1 MSFFISLLATLA
13 GLPLLAMPSF
23 AQSTDK
29 LTGGRENGLVG
40 SIPCSYRV
48 TSNGQFVYDIPLSL
62 VTGTGGMSPK
72 LSISY
77 NSSNGNGLVGYG
89 FDLAGLSVISRSPR
103 NLFNDGI
110 ADIVRFTSQDRF
122 SLDGLRLQFVG
133 TENGKRTYRTESN
146 SYSKI
151 IAEGPVSAPTKF
163 IVHTKDGLVYEYEP
177 TTTSSKSL
185 FWPVVKVSDT
195 KGNYYTV
202 SYNTSSDEYVPVEIK
217 YTGNTTASQ
226 EPFASIVFSY
236 QSISRSPSFVGS
248 VRINRRKAINNIS
261 IRYDNQEVKSYDFVY
276 STKKGRLFLSK
287 ITENMGGSK
296 LNPTTFEWDNSDIY
310 GLAKKSYTSFPDF
323 HDVYVKTGDFN
334 GDGRRDIL
342 TWSNNKNEYKF
353 RVYLNNGNGF
363 DNPICYAHDLSK
375 VDGNSHKSIYG
386 VAVGDFN
393 GDGFDDIAI
402 ARQFVGSFYYLD
414 YCEAKVTAA
423 MSMTFEFRKTVKAPV
438 TMQHKMMVTDINNDG
453 AADILMVEAN
463 YLGST
468 YYALMS
474 TSTDNGVVPLVT
486 GRSGSIS
493 NDGFVHT
500 SFVDLDGDG
509 TMELL
514 NVWDSKSGEAG
525 SSLYKISKAGELSK
539 VTNFTLGAGDYYI
552 VGDFNGDG
560 KTDFLTTGDKNSTNW
575 EMNLSRGVL
584 IGSYFESS
592 AFTTS
597 YFSQKDK
604 TVYGEDMNGDGLDD
618 LVVIDKKDNKPLEI
632 WINDGSG
639 MGFVKQQCMAVPG
652 SDSRQYLIDAF
663 NGDGKLDLLS
673 YRKRGDSAKGFDVF
687 STTNTSNDL
696 LTEITDGM
704 DNVTSV
710 DYRHLTDGCVF
721 ERGKTHSYPLV
732 SIGNAWPVVYKV
744 TTPSSVYG
752 LHTVTYSY
760 SNAIYH
766 KRGRGMLGFE
776 RFAAHDYL
784 TETITEELYDINSK
798 VMVPILKSRNTYL
811 YGDLVHEATYDYT
824 LSFQHNADNRAEWV
838 YSLLPQKIEERQYEY
853 CSLDEV
859 SHVTTTNTY
868 DAYGNNTLCTVNR
881 GGRTVTTRNTYS
893 NDEAGWLIG
902 RLTNSVVA
910 KQDNSGSTSL
920 SSDFKYDGST
930 GLLVSESY
938 AKGKSF
944 GYTKTYSYD
953 VFGNITKDVKTPND
967 GSAPRTVCTT
977 YTSDGRFIEKTI
989 DELGFVTTFKVDQI
1003 LGKKLSETD
1012 CNGVTTYFEY
1022 DAFGNPS
1029 VTRKG
1034 IEATHSVKAWSTGNA
1049 YAPSHATYYV
1059 KTQVSNHTPVWSFY
1073 DRLGQLLRE
1082 VRIGNSPSDVI
1093 YVDTQYDKKGQVIAV
1108 SEPYF
1113 MGAGSIAWNTTE
1125 YDDAGRAVEKRNAV
1139 GAVVQYSYDGLTTTV
1154 TDPMGNTSSTI
1165 VDMLG
1170 QTVKSVDAMSGT
1182 VAYRYDVNG
1191 NCTEVKGP
1199 RTVITTEYDEA
1210 GNRTKLDDP
1219 DLGTYTYT
1227 YDAYGNMTSET
1238 GEDGTAT
1245 FTYDAA
1251 GRPVKEERPD
1261 FTYTYEYDTKRKGL
1275 LSRKTC
1281 SNGNGVEY
1289 SYDVYGR
1296 ETEVRETIHGSMFV
1310 TTRKYSSNLL
1320 SSVTYPTGLTVGY
1333 TYSGNGTISEVHNVS
1348 DGKPYWQADK
1358 QNARGQTLLAT
1369 LGNGLAVNTQYNA
1382 IGAITDIKSGNLLD
1396 TRYEYDLNNNVTSK
1410 NDRCIGLSFDY
1421 GYDELNRLTSIT
1433 LSKGSKS
1440 TLQTEV
1446 QYDEAGNIVYKT
1458 GIGHMDYAHGSN
1470 RLATVEQGDNNLSVW
1485 NDISYTSYNKIQTVL
1500 QDHSNP
1506 AEISYTTLKLEYG
1519 ADKARVYQELDKFYR
1534 RRVYS
1539 PGMPSGNSVLLQK
1552 YYIGNLYEK
1561 EMTAERTRDLCYI
1574 IVGGQPVAVVESQ
1587 NGKTAEYFMLHDNQG
1602 SIVAYTDEHANLVEQ
1617 ESYDPWG
1624 RKTDPK
1630 TGEYIDMEEN
1640 PSSITDMGYTGHQHI
1655 DLFDMINMDGRMYDP
1670 YTGRFLSPDP
1680 FVQAPGTTQGLNRYA
1695 YCLNNPLSLTDPTG
1709 YNWLGNAFSAIVG
1722 IAVGVETGGL
1732 ASGVWGVVASGACAG
1747 ASAAVAGC
1755 MINGANLWQTTKSAI
1770 VGGFWGATGAAVNF
1784 GIGDITGGNFYY
1796 SCTLHSISDGVMEA
1810 LHGGHLVH
1818 GMLTGVASYA
1828 SGQKMRYYAG
1838 YMSYEEQ
1845 VALSAVLG
1853 GAVSVI
1859 GGGKFA
1865 SGAITGAFQM
1875 LYNDLKHR
1883 GPTYAQLGRID
1894 RVYRESL
1901 EDNPSAHDFYRSL
1914 GMPEYDNACAARLSY
1929 ALSKAGVLKIPSNA
1943 PGVKR
1948 GKDGNYYFMFARDMA
1963 DWLSQNNVWGVPRIY
1978 NIFRSPSI
1986 KLQNGV
1992 VYQDGF
1998 SGVSGHM
2005 EYFYNGNDGHEVID
2019 KNSHGA
2025 HFYYNEGALTKLWK
2039 YGK

>member
-1 MSFFISLLATLA
+1 MKRRYSFAAVFLFLLVAFV
-13 GLPLLAMPSF
+13 GFPSF
-23 AQSTDK
+23 VIHALAQDTDK

-40 SIPCSYRV
+40 SIPGSYRV

-77 NSSNGNGLVGYG
+77 NSGNGNGLVGYG

-110 ADIVRFTSQDRF
+110 ADVVRFTSEDRY
-122 SLDGLRLQFVG
+122 SLDGLRLQYVG
-133 TENGKRTYRTESN
+133 TENGKRTYRTEN
-146 SYSKI
+146 NTYSKI
-151 IAEGPVSAPTKF
+151 IAEGPVDAPTKF

-177 TTTSSKSL
+177 TVTSSKSL

-202 SYNTSSDEYVPVEIK
+202 SYNTSGDEYVPTEIK
-217 YTGNTTASQ
+217 YTGNTTASLQ
-226 EPFASIVFSY
+226 PFASIVFSY
-236 QSISRSPSFVGS
+236 QSINRSPSFVGG
-248 VRINRRKAINNIS
+248 VRTNRRKAISKIS
-261 IRYDNQEVKSYDFVY
+261 VRYANQEVKSYDLAY
-276 STKKGRLFLSK
+276 TSKKGRLFLSK

-296 LNPTTFEWDNSDIY
+296 LNPTTFDWDNSDVY
-310 GLAKKSYTSFPDF
+310 GLAKKSYTDFPDF

-334 GDGRRDIL
+334 GDGKRDIL
-342 TWSNNKNEYKF
+342 TWSNNKNEYRF

-363 DNPICYAHDLSK
+363 DTPICYTHDLSK

-423 MSMTFEFRKTVKAPV
+423 MDMTFEFRKTVKAPV

-453 AADILMVEAN
+453 AADILMVESN
-463 YLGST
+463 YMGST
-468 YYALMS
+468 YYSLMS
-474 TSTDNGVVPLVT
+474 SSTDSGVVPLVA
-486 GRSGSIS
+486 GRSSSIS
-493 NDGFVHT
+493 DDGFVHT

-514 NVWDSKSGEAG
+514 NVWDTKSGEAG
-525 SSLYKISKAGELSK
+525 SSLYKMSKAGELSK
-539 VTNFTLGAGDYYI
+539 IANLTLGAGDYYI

-560 KTDFLTTGDKNSTNW
+560 KTDFLTTGDKNSTKW
-575 EMNLSRGVL
+575 EMNFSRGVL
-584 IGSYFESS
+584 SGTFFESS
-592 AFTTS
+592 PFTTS

-618 LVVIDKKDNKPLEI
+618 IVVIDKKD
-632 WINDGSG
+632 IN
-639 MGFVKQQCMAVPG
+639 
-652 SDSRQYLIDAF
+652 R
-663 NGDGKLDLLS
+663 N
-673 YRKRGDSAKGFDVF
+673 
-687 STTNTSNDL
+687 
-696 LTEITDGM
+696 
-704 DNVTSV
+704 
-710 DYRHLTDGCVF
+710 
-721 ERGKTHSYPLV
+721 
-732 SIGNAWPVVYKV
+732 
-744 TTPSSVYG
+744 
-752 LHTVTYSY
+752 
-760 SNAIYH
+760 
-766 KRGRGMLGFE
+766 
-776 RFAAHDYL
+776 
-784 TETITEELYDINSK
+784 
-798 VMVPILKSRNTYL
+798 VMVPVLKSSNTYL

-824 LSFQHNADNRAEWV
+824 LSFQHNSGNRAEWV
-838 YSLLPQKIEERQYEY
+838 YSLLPQKAEERQYEY

-859 SHVTTTNTY
+859 SHATTTNTY
-868 DAYGNNTLCTVNR
+868 DAYGNNTLCTVSR
-881 GGRTVTTRNTYS
+881 GGRTVTTRNTYH
-893 NDEAGWLIG
+893 NDETKWLIG
-902 RLTNSVVA
+902 RLTSSVVV
-910 KQDNSGSTSL
+910 KKDDSGSTSL
-920 SSDFKYDGST
+920 SSDFKYDAKS
-930 GLLVSESY
+930 GLLVSEMY
-938 AKGKSF
+938 AKGKPF

-967 GSAPRTVCTT
+967 GSTPRTLCTV
-977 YTSDGRFIEKTI
+977 YTSDGRFIGKST
-989 DELGFVTTFKVDQI
+989 DELGFVTTFKVDPK

-1012 CNGVTTYFEY
+1012 RNGVTTYFEY
-1022 DAFGNPS
+1022 DALGNPS
-1029 VTRKG
+1029 LTRNG
-1034 IEATHSVKAWSTGNA
+1034 IETTHCLKAWSAGNA

-1059 KTQVSNHTPVWSFY
+1059 RTQVSNHTPVWSFY

-1082 VRIGNSPSDVI
+1082 VRIGCSPSDVI
-1093 YVDTQYDKKGQVIAV
+1093 FVDTQYDKRGQAIAV

-1113 MGAGSIAWNTTE
+1113 SGATNIAWNTTK
-1125 YDDAGRAVEKRNAV
+1125 YDDTGRAVERRNAA

-1154 TDPMGNTSSTI
+1154 TDPMGNTSSTV

-1170 QTVKSVDAMSGT
+1170 QTVKSIDAKSGT
-1182 VAYRYDVNG
+1182 VTYCYDVNG

-1199 RTVITTEYDEA
+1199 RTLIATEYDEA

-1238 GEDGTAT
+1238 SEGGTTT
-1245 FTYDAA
+1245 FTYDVA

-1261 FTYTYEYDTKRKGL
+1261 FTYTYEYDTRRKGL
-1275 LSRKTC
+1275 LSRKAC

-1289 SYDVYGR
+1289 SYDAYGR
-1296 ETEVRETIHGSMFV
+1296 ETEARETIHGSTFV
-1310 TTRKYSSNLL
+1310 TSRKYTSNLL
-1320 SSVTYPTGLTVGY
+1320 SSVTYPSGLTVGY
-1333 TYSGNGTISEVHNVS
+1333 TYSDNGTINEVHNAS
-1348 DGKPYWQADK
+1348 DGKSYWKADK
-1358 QNARGQTLLAT
+1358 RNARGQTLLAT
-1369 LGNGLAVNTQYNA
+1369 LGNGLAVNTRYNA
-1382 IGAITDIKSGNLLD
+1382 LGAIMDIKSCNVLD
-1396 TRYEYDLNNNVTSK
+1396 TGYKYDLNNNVTSK
-1410 NDRCIGLSFDY
+1410 DDRCGGLSFSY
-1421 GYDELNRLTSIT
+1421 GYDELNRLTSVT
-1433 LSKGSKS
+1433 LSRGSKS
-1440 TLQTEV
+1440 ALQTEV
-1446 QYDEAGNIVYKT
+1446 QYDEAGNIIYKT
-1458 GIGHMDYAHGSN
+1458 GISHMDYGQGGN
-1470 RLATVEQGDNNLSVW
+1470 RLATVAQGNNDLSVW
-1485 NDISYTSYNKIQTVL
+1485 NDISYTSYNKIQSVL
-1500 QDHSNP
+1500 QDHSNLS
-1506 AEISYTTLKLEYG
+1506 EINYTTLKLEYG
-1519 ADKARVYQELDKFYR
+1519 ADKTRVYQELDNFYR
-1534 RRVYS
+1534 RRVYN
-1539 PGMPSGNSVLLQK
+1539 PGMPSGNSVLHQK
-1552 YYIGNLYEK
+1552 YYVGNLYEK
-1561 EMTAERTRDLCYI
+1561 VLEDAKTRELCYI
-1574 IVGGQPVAVVESQ
+1574 IADGQPLAVVESQ
-1587 NGKTAEYFMLHDNQG
+1587 NGNTAEYFMLHDNQG
-1602 SIVAYTDEHANLVEQ
+1602 SVVAYTDGHANLVEQ

-1630 TGEYIDMEEN
+1630 TGEYIDMEEP
-1640 PSSITDMGYTGHQHI
+1640 PSSITDKGYTDHQHI
-1655 DLFDMINMDGRMYDP
+1655 DLFGMINMDGRMYDP

-1680 FVQAPGTTQGLNRYA
+1680 FVQAPGSTQGLNRYA

-1732 ASGVWGVVASGACAG
+1732 ASGVWGAVASGACAG

-1770 VGGFWGATGAAVNF
+1770 VGGFWGAAGSAVNF
-1784 GIGDITGGNFYY
+1784 GIGDITCGNFYY
-1796 SCTLHSISDGVMEA
+1796 SCALHSISDGAMEA
-1810 LHGGHLVH
+1810 LHSGHLVH
-1818 GMLTGVASYA
+1818 GMLTGAASYA
-1828 SGQKMRYYAG
+1828 GGQKMRYYAG

-1853 GAVSVI
+1853 GTVSVI

-1865 SGAITGAFQM
+1865 SGAMTSAFQM

-1901 EDNPSAHDFYRSL
+1901 ENNPSAHDFYRSL

-1963 DWLSQNNVWGVPRIY
+1963 DWLSQNNVWGAPRIY
-1978 NIFRSPSI
+1978 NIFRNPNI

-2005 EYFYNGNDGHEVID
+2005 EYFYNGYDGHEVID

-2025 HFYYNEGALTKLWK
+2025 HSYYNEGALTKLWK
-2039 YGK
+2039 YGR